1 MRLMGAQE
9 IRTRLKVSRQ
19 RADQLMKRP
28 DFPEPVAVL
37 GMGRI
42 WRTEDIEKWIAE
54 HRPYLDEDRD

>member
-1 MRLMGAQE
+1 
-9 IRTRLKVSRQ
+9 
-19 RADQLMKRP
+19 MKRP

-42 WRTEDIEKWIAE
+42 WRTEDIETWIAE